1 MDTRPEEL
9 LPVTEMAELMLN
21 EPSYGQEAPFNVPLV
36 LRLAPTTDPDRLADA
51 LTRVLRSREVTR
63 ARLVRTDDG
72 AWRQFDSGEIL
83 NEIVVERTDKPL
95 EQLRHE
101 TVAPFPIP
109 GGPYIR
115 ARVAATSDGTW
126 FLLCVHHSFADGSS
140 VDSILTELRRA
151 YDDPTWTPEPDGYFD
166 WMRRYAEDAAGERG
180 ERDRA
185 FWRQRP
191 KADGWPCAPRMDGGG
206 GSGSLPVELP
216 LTTAELEAAADAAGV
231 TVNELLIGA
240 LARAVALDHGA
251 TRAAVGWT
259 FHGRNADERR
269 ICGDLISDCDFAG
282 DICGT
287 PREYLSRVRGAVQ
300 PCLLHTHGFRHGL
313 QWRFTDDGSDG
324 SVDMACLMHT
334 PGWPDISLFE
344 KGSEKTALAE
354 EGGGDI
360 FDLVLHQGDEKTSGS
375 VNYLGEFYSEAR
387 IKAFMETFREAL
399 GELAGVGFW
408 RLYGWMLERRADC
421 EALADADGRSFTYRE
436 LDDLSNRI
444 AGFLAARGAG
454 REKFVAVRTP
464 RDARGIAAMLGVW
477 KAGAAFVA
485 VEPDAPTERFDFI
498 CQDLDVA
505 CVFDVERDWDAARA
519 CAPAVPVRTNATDA
533 AFAIYTSGSTGT
545 PKGVVHEFGTLD
557 LNVRSI
563 SHRAQSLF
571 RCGERAACIAPMG
584 TVATV
589 IQFTKALSCGAPHV
603 VVPARELVSP
613 ERLTA
618 VLARE
623 RIRFVFI
630 TPNLARSVSRFEP
643 PLRTLVL
650 SSERADG
657 LYFPEVPEIFNVYS
671 ASELGCIASIHR
683 LSQAETPCPIGQP
696 TFDFDLHLE
705 EGEICAVQPF
715 FRGYVADLRAG
726 RRRRPDELLHTND
739 LARLTDDGELVVT
752 GRADDMIKVRGNR
765 VEPAEVE
772 RAVRE
777 LLPVSWAFVKGLDGE
792 GIALYYQAKADL
804 DVRASRQKLGER
816 LPRYMVPTA
825 FMRLEKVPALPNGK
839 LDRRALPPIT
849 GDKAELAD
857 RLEALCKSAATV
869 LNVEKVSPDDDLRKL
884 EMDSVSF
891 IEMLMDAK
899 IRITDYSQLPRCTTP
914 RAIVTALQKAGI

>member
-1 MDTRPEEL
+1 MSHFKTTTPRS
-9 LPVTEMAELMLN
+9 ARI
-21 EPSYGQEAPFNVPLV
+21 GQEGHSTDKDWIHFTEKYRPPCMKFLDRHYPKYRFLKDDVYEDMVVMILDNPGFANRKPSVRFRTV
-36 LRLAPTTDPDRLADA
+36 LIKL
-51 LTRVLRSREVTR
+51 LRKAMASAVRKLREESGER
-63 ARLVRTDDG
+63 YARLM
-72 AWRQFDSGEIL
+72 Q
-83 NEIVVERTDKPL
+83 PL
-95 EQLRHE
+95 PPAE
-101 TVAPFPIP
+101 T
-109 GGPYIR
+109 
-115 ARVAATSDGTW
+115 
-126 FLLCVHHSFADGSS
+126 
-140 VDSILTELRRA
+140 
-151 YDDPTWTPEPDGYFD
+151 
-166 WMRRYAEDAAGERG
+166 
-180 ERDRA
+180 A
-185 FWRQRP
+185 F
-191 KADGWPCAPRMDGGG
+191 
-206 GSGSLPVELP
+206 
-216 LTTAELEAAADAAGV
+216 
-231 TVNELLIGA
+231 
-240 LARAVALDHGA
+240 
-251 TRAAVGWT
+251 
-259 FHGRNADERR
+259 
-269 ICGDLISDCDFAG
+269 DCDRRRLQL
-282 DICGT
+282 I
-287 PREYLSRVRGAVQ
+287 AV
-300 PCLLHTHGFRHGL
+300 
-313 QWRFTDDGSDG
+313 
-324 SVDMACLMHT
+324 
-334 PGWPDISLFE
+334 
-344 KGSEKTALAE
+344 
-354 EGGGDI
+354 
-360 FDLVLHQGDEKTSGS
+360 
-375 VNYLGEFYSEAR
+375 
-387 IKAFMETFREAL
+387 
-399 GELAGVGFW
+399 
-408 RLYGWMLERRADC
+408 
-421 EALADADGRSFTYRE
+421 
-436 LDDLSNRI
+436 
-444 AGFLAARGAG
+444 
-454 REKFVAVRTP
+454 
-464 RDARGIAAMLGVW
+464 
-477 KAGAAFVA
+477 
-485 VEPDAPTERFDFI
+485 DFI
-498 CQDLDVA
+498 RRDLDVA

-683 LSQAETPCPIGQP
+683 LSRAETPCPVGQP
-696 TFDFDLHLE
+696 TFDFALPLE

-849 GDKAELAD
+849 GDKAEQGVK
-857 RLEALCKSAATV
+857 LEALCKSAAEV
-869 LNVEKVSPDDDLRKL
+869 LNVEKVSPDDDLREL
-884 EMDSVSF
+884 GMDSVSF
-891 IEMLMDAK
+891 VEMLMDAK
-899 IRITDYSQLPRCTTP
+899 IRITAYSQLPRCTTP
-914 RAIVTALQKAGI
+914 RAIVTALQKAGF